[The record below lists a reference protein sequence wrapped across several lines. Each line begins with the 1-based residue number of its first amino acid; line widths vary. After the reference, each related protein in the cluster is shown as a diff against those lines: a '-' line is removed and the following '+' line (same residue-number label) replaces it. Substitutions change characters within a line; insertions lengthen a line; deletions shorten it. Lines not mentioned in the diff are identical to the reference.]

1 MAKKRRIHIVIAILI
16 VWTVFFITDFSLA
29 KANKSPVFTI
39 PLIRYKDGGSTEY
52 YGLGYKVIKYVN
64 FTVDKDL
71 KIKDVDFGTWLMRF
85 SDTLSFPRNDGEIIK
100 DPTEFVWDR
109 RPMVMLKGELYL
121 DTGHESD
128 IDGRCGVMDGEIS
141 STVDGSEIP
150 TQDNQ
155 SNFGDGYEYQ
165 YVDRNSVDIYMNGKW
180 IRFEKETIDDLSI
193 QLNFTE
199 KDLLNIELPFLHIG
213 DVKEILGVHYIN
225 EIKQTFYIPMS
236 VADEDSGLNTYS
248 YITINDKDYY
258 LGSSLDKYEEY
269 GFQRFNLI
277 KSYIGDE
284 VLEFREVLGANSI
297 VTKYIG
303 IYQAKPIMIANLSGD
318 LFSKDIDG
326 DGIVESIGTVGTS
339 PETTIYNWDLNN
351 NKVYFV
357 NLNEATDSLAV
368 LYEQNENQ
376 FKVFKDNFEFIYEYC
391 EKRLNLID

>member
-1 MAKKRRIHIVIAILI
+1 MAKKRRIHIVIVILI
-16 VWTVFFITDFSLA
+16 IWTLFFITDFSLA
-29 KANKSPVFTI
+29 KAKKSPVFAI

-64 FTVDKDL
+64 FTVDKGIEV
-71 KIKDVDFGTWLMRF
+71 KNVDFGTWLMRF
-85 SDTLSFPRNDGEIIK
+85 SETLSVPENYGEAIK
-100 DPTEFVWDR
+100 DPTELVWDR

-121 DTGHESD
+121 DTGHEGD

-180 IRFEKETIDDLSI
+180 IRFEKETIEDLSI

-199 KDLLNIELPFLHIG
+199 EDLLNIELPLLHIG
-213 DVKEILGVHYIN
+213 DVKEILGFHYIN

-277 KSYIGDE
+277 ESYIGDE
-284 VLEFREVLGANSI
+284 VFEFKEVLGANTI

-303 IYQAKPIMIANLSGD
+303 IYHDKPIIIANFSGD
-318 LFSKDIDG
+318 LFSKDID
-326 DGIVESIGTVGTS
+326 DNGIVESIGTVGTS

-376 FKVFKDNFEFIYEYC
+376 FKVFKDNFEFVYEYF
-391 EKRLNLID
+391 EKRLVLID